1 MTPFEIA
8 DALKTFR
15 IIADTREQ
23 WTPKARERFSSFGV
37 LTERATLLYGDYC
50 GQADLPGGALYDT
63 SATITPACV
72 VERKMSLD
80 ELAACLTRGRDRFRR
95 EFERASANKA
105 SVYLLI
111 ENGSWEGIMNHR
123 YRSRFNQNA
132 FMASLMAWT
141 VRYDLKPIFCR
152 SGSSGAVIKEILYR
166 DIKERL
172 ERGDYG

>member
-1 MTPFEIA
+1 MTPLEIA

-37 LTERATLLYGDYC
+37 PTERATLLYGDYC
-50 GQADLPGGALYDT
+50 GQVDLPGGALHDI
-63 SATITPACV
+63 SATIAPACV

-80 ELAACLTRGRDRFRR
+80 ELATCLTRGRDRFRR

-105 SVYLLI
+105 SAYLLI

-132 FMASLMAWT
+132 FMASLVAWT
-141 VRYDLKPIFCR
+141 VRYDIKPIFCR